1 MPGGTDSIPGQ
12 GTKILHAKKKKKKE
26 NKRKI
31 TFYNGKSQEEH
42 RAPIGGI
49 QIVDSRENVKG
60 IAMDSMLVCP
70 SQFIFLV
77 LIPR

>member
-1 MPGGTDSIPGQ
+1 MPGGTDSIPVQ
-12 GTKILHAKKKKKKE
+12 GTKILHAKKKKKK
-26 NKRKI
+26 KRKI

>member
-12 GTKILHAKKKKKKE
+12 GTKILHAKKKEK
-26 NKRKI
+26 KRKI

-42 RAPIGGI
+42 RASIGGI
-49 QIVDSRENVKG
+49 QIVDRRENVKG

>member
-1 MPGGTDSIPGQ
+1 MP
-12 GTKILHAKKKKKKE
+12 KKKE
-26 NKRKI
+26 KKRKI

-42 RAPIGGI
+42 RASIGGI
-49 QIVDSRENVKG
+49 QIVDRRENVKG

>member
-1 MPGGTDSIPGQ
+1 MPGGTDLIPGQ
-12 GTKILHAKKKKKKE
+12 GTKILHAKKK
-26 NKRKI
+26 KRKI

-49 QIVDSRENVKG
+49 QIVDRRENVKG

-70 SQFIFLV
+70 SQYIFLV
-77 LIPR
+77 LTPR